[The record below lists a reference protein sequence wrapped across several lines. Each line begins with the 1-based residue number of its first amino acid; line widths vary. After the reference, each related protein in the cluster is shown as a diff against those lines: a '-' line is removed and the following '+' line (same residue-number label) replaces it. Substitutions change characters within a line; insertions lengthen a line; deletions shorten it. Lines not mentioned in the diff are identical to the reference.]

1 MSASV
6 LSAAPLPFR
15 PAVAAARQILLVGFA
30 EEVAR
35 AIGAA
40 WQEAAGDLE
49 VPELR
54 QIASLEAAAA
64 ELRRRPPFLLCFG
77 PAAPGSE
84 LVRWLETQ
92 RLDDQAAGT
101 GQLIVLAAGEDS
113 APFAPLVEDD
123 RIFYLAAR
131 PPAPPDVAA
140 LLAAAC
146 GLAPP
151 GELAAG
157 PQQDD
162 EPPAEVLRCV
172 LEIERS
178 RGLEEALD
186 GVEQAARKLAPALRA
201 SCRWV
206 DAESFTLW
214 RPGAAGQDSRDSA
227 VSGLVGFVAR
237 TGRSVS
243 LARAG
248 EDGRYDPELDGGR
261 RAPREPFLAVA
272 LPAGPGARQKGAVE
286 AVLCLGRGAGQPPF
300 ELEELRRLESLAR
313 ESGPILRRRR
323 LADEQARRESETEMF
338 RRQALAHRE
347 VGLRSRQEP
356 LRIAP
361 AFIDRAYRAV
371 LLCFAAL
378 VLAIPFA
385 GSSELA
391 SGPAVVRLAERA
403 DARALSAGVLERLDP
418 PPGAAVREGQE
429 LGRLESGRERA
440 ELELLR
446 LELERRLVER
456 LREPNA
462 PPVDAAFASLRERH
476 QVAAARLESL
486 LVRAPRDGRVSA
498 HLARPGQA
506 LQAGQPVLSLAAY
519 GVAERPWV
527 EVLLPG
533 RFRPLLAAGMT
544 LRFEIDGYPDA
555 EQSLVVAEVGEV
567 VIGAGSAGAMVGG
580 AAEKSDTATAGG
592 DGLVV
597 VRADLAAAG
606 FDSEGRRYPYF
617 DGMKGQAEVRVRTR
631 RFVADWMRRLWR

>member
-15 PAVAAARQILLVGFA
+15 PATTAARQILLVGFA
-30 EEVAR
+30 EEEAR

-40 WQEAAGDLE
+40 WQAAAGDRE

-54 QIASLEAAAA
+54 QVAGLEAAAA
-64 ELRRRPPFLLCFG
+64 QLRRRPPFLLCFG

-84 LVRWLETQ
+84 LVRWLEA
-92 RLDDQAAGT
+92 LDDPAAAAS
-101 GQLIVLAAGEDS
+101 QLIVLAAGEDS

-151 GELAAG
+151 PGELAAG
-157 PQQDD
+157 PQQED
-162 EPPAEVLRCV
+162 EPPAEVLRWV

-178 RGLEEALD
+178 RGLDEALD
-186 GVEQAARKLAPALRA
+186 GVERAARKLAPALRA

-237 TGRSVS
+237 TGRSVN

-272 LPAGPGARQKGAVE
+272 LPAGPGARQPWAAE

-323 LADEQARRESETEMF
+323 LAYEQARRESETEMF

-378 VLAIPFA
+378 VLALPFA

-403 DARALSAGVLERLDP
+403 DARALAAGVLERLDP
-418 PPGAAVREGQE
+418 PPGAAVRAGQE

-533 RFRPLLAAGMT
+533 RFRPLLAEGMT
-544 LRFEIDGYPDA
+544 LRFAIDGYPDA